1 MVGGTMQFGALTPSL
16 ATIERGLFG
25 QTDQEPAAQ
34 ELSGDEA
41 SPVAAGAA
49 LRAMIARRAAAASAT
64 PADAG
69 SEPAAGDFWWLQ
81 LDAGAEQA
89 VAVLVRHVAADA
101 VQGWLVA
108 GETAYASDRDW
119 VLQHDDAQA
128 PLDPRLGM
136 VQLWNAVTV
145 GRQRLAGRAG
155 RMTAVAFSELA
166 QVSNDVVTPGDVG
179 PAPGRV
185 GLIETHGVAWVCGTP
200 LATAD
205 PRRAYQDLYARLAG
219 MIALRPAD
227 APGAVR
233 GDPSTDAANDASP
246 DRVVDIGARR
256 TQRRSWLNGD
266 FWRGAGIAATL
277 VLAVGIPYTRMLQ
290 RTGAGGEDQIVQNP
304 VVEMRG
310 LSDRSPVVR
319 FDVHFV
325 GTATVAEVTA
335 LLQVSRM
342 RIASGPGPDGAYVLS
357 VDAANAA
364 AAEKALEGS
373 RLVVIWSEQKP

>member
-1 MVGGTMQFGALTPSL
+1 MKFGALTPTL

-25 QTDQEPAAQ
+25 QVGHEPAAQ
-34 ELSGDEA
+34 EFSGEQA
-41 SPVAAGAA
+41 SPVVAGAA
-49 LRAMIARRAAAASAT
+49 LRAMIARRAAAASAN

-81 LDAGAEQA
+81 LGAGAEQA

-119 VLQHDDAQA
+119 VLQHEDAQA

-136 VQLWNAVTV
+136 VQLWNAVSV

-155 RMTAVAFSELA
+155 RMTAMAFSALA
-166 QVSNDVVTPGDVG
+166 QISKDAVTPGDVG

-200 LATAD
+200 LGTAD

-219 MIALRPAD
+219 MMALRHAD

-233 GDPSTDAANDASP
+233 GDPSTQAANDASP
-246 DRVVDIGARR
+246 DRVVDIAAHRR
-256 TQRRSWLNGD
+256 QRRAWLNGD

-277 VLAVGIPYTRMLQ
+277 LLAVGIPYTRMLQ
-290 RTGAGGEDQIVQNP
+290 RTGAGGEEQVVQNP

-310 LSDRSPVVR
+310 LGHLSPAVR

-342 RIASGPGPDGAYVLS
+342 RIASGPGPDGAYVVS
-357 VDAANAA
+357 VAAANAA
-364 AAEKALEGS
+364 TAEKALEGS

>member
-1 MVGGTMQFGALTPSL
+1 MKFGALTPTL

-25 QTDQEPAAQ
+25 QADHEPAAHD
-34 ELSGDEA
+34 LGGDEA
-41 SPVAAGAA
+41 SPIEAGAA
-49 LRAMIARRAAAASAT
+49 LRAMIARRAAAASAN
-64 PADAG
+64 PDAAG
-69 SEPAAGDFWWLQ
+69 SEPAAGEFWWLQ
-81 LDAGAEQA
+81 LDAGAGQA
-89 VAVLVRHVAADA
+89 VAVLVRHGDADA
-101 VQGWLVA
+101 VHGWLVA
-108 GETAYASDRDW
+108 SETAYAGDRDW
-119 VLQHDDAQA
+119 VLQHDDVQE

-145 GRQRLAGRAG
+145 ARQRLVERAG
-155 RMTAVAFSELA
+155 RMTAKAFSELE
-166 QVSNDVVTPGDVG
+166 QVSNAVGTPGSVG

-200 LATAD
+200 LGTPD
-205 PRRAYQDLYARLAG
+205 PRRAYQELYARCAG
-219 MIALRPAD
+219 TIALRSAD
-227 APGAVR
+227 TPGSSA
-233 GDPSTDAANDASP
+233 DEPSTEAASDGSR
-246 DRVVDIGARR
+246 DGVVDIGARR
-256 TQRRSWLNGD
+256 TQRRAWASGD

-290 RTGAGGEDQIVQNP
+290 RAGSGSEDQVVQNHQ

-310 LSDRSPVVR
+310 LGVQSRAVR

-325 GTATVAEVTA
+325 GSATVAEVTA

-364 AAEKALEGS
+364 AAEKALDGS
-373 RLVVIWSEQKP
+373 RLVLIWSSCPNNC